1 MSRPKRGET
10 GCKEANDKWRR
21 TVTEKYGGV
30 TEFMREVGRMGGS
43 KSHPETRPFAK
54 NPELASRAGKKGG
67 KTSSRA
73 GIKNKKPRVVK
84 EKEEAPVEEKKGILG
99 WFSGRKDR

>member
-1 MSRPKRGET
+1 MSGNREGGRKAAAT
-10 GCKEANDKWRR
+10 NKEKHGADFYRNI
-21 TVTEKYGGV
+21 
-30 TEFMREVGRMGGS
+30 GRMGGS

-67 KTSSRA
+67 KASSRA